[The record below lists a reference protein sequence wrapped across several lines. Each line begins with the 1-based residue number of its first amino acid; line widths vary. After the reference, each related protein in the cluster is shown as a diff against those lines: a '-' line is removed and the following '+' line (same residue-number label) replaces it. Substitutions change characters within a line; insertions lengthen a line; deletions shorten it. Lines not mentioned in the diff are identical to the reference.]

1 MYTIPFDSETLKSII
16 TGDINSPEL
25 DYANSKIKGKNFIT
39 YLSNLKYENLVI
51 DFSNISF
58 EEKCDLIS
66 EFIKHNSTCH
76 IEQLE
81 ATVVKCLF
89 FYRDYDL
96 SLVDNSEDDKTFLS
110 KSIITNQEIE
120 KFVIDNKDLIKQL
133 SDLLDGVLLYAIKNL
148 NAYKEELGDFVTTNI
163 VAEKQEIGKTF
174 VNLFENPTF
183 NCHYYSS
190 LPKFDDLKYFDHYF
204 DRPIYSGKTLINF
217 ITSPKCVIFPLLKM
231 IIDVQ
236 YTPEQLQTISE
247 QLDATPI

>member
-16 TGDINSPEL
+16 TGEVKSPAI
-25 DYANSKIKGKNFIT
+25 DYVNSKIKGKNFIT
-39 YLSNLKYENLVI
+39 YLSNLKYENLEI
-51 DFSNISF
+51 NFSDVSF
-58 EEKCDLIS
+58 DERSELLS
-66 EFIKHNSTCH
+66 EFIKHNSTCR

-81 ATVVKCLF
+81 STVVKSLF
-89 FYRDYDL
+89 FYRGYNL
-96 SLVDNSEDDKTFLS
+96 TLVDKSEDDKPFLQ
-110 KSIITNQEIE
+110 KSILSNIEIQE
-120 KFVIDNKDLIKQL
+120 FVKNNKNLVTQL
-133 SDLLDGVLLYAIKNL
+133 SEILDGVLLYAIKNL
-148 NAYKEELGDFVTTNI
+148 NAYKEELGDFVTNNI
-163 VAEKQEIGKTF
+163 VVEKQEIGKTF

-217 ITSPKCVIFPLLKM
+217 ITSPQCFIFPILKM
-231 IIDVQ
+231 IIDIK